1 MSNTV
6 KIGLVGLGRAGD
18 GMHVTALKER
28 TDMFTVVAA
37 CDLIE
42 DRLEKVKAATGCRTY
57 KTVEELLADEE
68 VELVVIATRSCDHY
82 RHAVMAMEAG
92 KHVFLEKPI
101 TLSAEE
107 AIDLFERSEKPGA
120 PLFFPQQN
128 RRFEGVFM
136 DLENVIASGKL
147 GNVFEITITEK
158 GYQRRDDWQTIDEFG
173 GGQLFNWG
181 PHIVDQSLRL
191 LGAPVAQ
198 QFSHRVHAV
207 AGGDCEDHF
216 SAHFIGENGRKVNMS
231 ISGASALDTGRHYLA
246 HGTRGSYEATNMHVH
261 VKYIDPEQVL
271 PRVISD
277 PGTPMNGFGASG
289 TFTAVV
295 TPNWIEEEYDLTQD
309 IRVLWK
315 HMYDVLRNGAEYP
328 IKKENVIALMQ
339 ALCKIKKDSPLQ
351 DFVD

>member
-1 MSNTV
+1 MSEPIRV
-6 KIGLVGLGRAGD
+6 GLLGLGRAGN

-28 TDMFTVVAA
+28 TDMYKIVAV

-42 DRLEKVKAATGCRTY
+42 ERCQKVAADFGCRTY
-57 KTVEELLADEE
+57 GCAEDLLKDEE
-68 VELVVIATRSCDHY
+68 IELVVIATRSCDHY

-101 TLSAEE
+101 TLSYEE

-120 PLFFPQQN
+120 PRFFPQQN
-128 RRFEGVFM
+128 RRYEAVFM
-136 DLENVIASGKL
+136 NLEKFVASGKL

-191 LGAPVAQ
+191 LGAPVKH

-246 HGTRGSYEATNMHVH
+246 HGTRGSYEASATHVH
-261 VKYIDPEQVL
+261 VKYIDPAQEM

-277 PGTPMNGFGASG
+277 PGTPVNGFGASG
-289 TFTAVV
+289 TFSAIVE
-295 TPNWIEEEYDLTQD
+295 PKWIEEEYDLKQD
-309 IRVLWK
+309 LRVLWGY
-315 HMYDVLRNGAEYP
+315 MYESLRNGAEYP
-328 IKKENVIALMQ
+328 IKKENVVALMQ
-339 ALCKIKKDSPLQ
+339 ALCRIKEESPLNE
-351 DFVD
+351 FVD